1 MQFVTFTCCTGGSR
15 KLTACSELALVG
27 TTHNRFRQLVHAAS
41 MHQTTTVAPIP
52 TLLYI
57 LKCVVNCNLYRVLIA
72 CVIQLAAIGSA
83 VAAAAAESL
92 LRANTQAAK
101 TGSKL
106 RGNVIVATPYFM

>member
-1 MQFVTFTCCTGGSR
+1 
-15 KLTACSELALVG
+15 
-27 TTHNRFRQLVHAAS
+27 
-41 MHQTTTVAPIP
+41 
-52 TLLYI
+52 
-57 LKCVVNCNLYRVLIA
+57 LYRVLIA